1 MEKLDVKNFKDKPWN
16 EPPSTII
23 PYKKE
28 ERKTWIFHAENVHD
42 FAFTAD
48 PTYRIGEAYWKDKVC
63 YSLVQEPHASKWQN
77 AAEFGAKCL
86 KIFSEDFGMYVYH
99 KVIVADARSGMEYPM
114 ITLDGGYD
122 PGYRDLLA
130 HEIGHMWFFG
140 QVGNNETYRALLDE
154 GFTQFLTAWA
164 MIKIDGEEMIELRS
178 KDKWKKK
185 YKRPIRA
192 IDSEIYN
199 SYINDATKY
208 NDPVIST
215 HSDGFNGAL
224 RHGGGYRHVYYK
236 TAAMLYNLQY
246 VLGDEL
252 FLEAMKNYLPMMVIV
267 GLLRILT
274 RHYYPIH

>member
-1 MEKLDVKNFKDKPWN
+1 
-16 EPPSTII
+16 
-23 PYKKE
+23 
-28 ERKTWIFHAENVHD
+28 
-42 FAFTAD
+42 
-48 PTYRIGEAYWKDKVC
+48 
-63 YSLVQEPHASKWQN
+63 
-77 AAEFGAKCL
+77 
-86 KIFSEDFGMYVYH
+86 MYVYH
-99 KVIVADARSGMEYPM
+99 KVVVADARSGMEYPM

-208 NDPVIST
+208 ND
-215 HSDGFNGAL
+215 L
-224 RHGGGYRHVYYK
+224 
-236 TAAMLYNLQY
+236 
-246 VLGDEL
+246 
-252 FLEAMKNYLPMMVIV
+252 
-267 GLLRILT
+267 
-274 RHYYPIH
+274 